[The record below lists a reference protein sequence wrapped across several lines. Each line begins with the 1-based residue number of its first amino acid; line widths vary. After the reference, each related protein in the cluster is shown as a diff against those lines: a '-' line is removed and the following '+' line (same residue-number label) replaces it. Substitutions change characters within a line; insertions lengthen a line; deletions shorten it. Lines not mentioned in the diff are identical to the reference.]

1 MYAIQCNQE
10 AFVTVIKRCEIC
22 VRLCWEG
29 VRVCQREAGFSFACV
44 CVCVRVSVCD
54 TQRCISTQILA
65 EKRNKSKMRV
75 TVGVCVCVCGGVCV
89 MRSLF
94 VVVKSSTPPKKSIF
108 GCRSVTSIRET
119 LHLKKRFLCF
129 TGHSSIPPFLGI
141 LHLALLP
148 LPSSSPLSL
157 FFLSVQFLQSFPPSL
172 PTSFLFFLSFC
183 IQTPLFSS
191 TPGSSPLSLSHP
203 CSSFILLPH
212 HPHP

>member
-1 MYAIQCNQE
+1 M
-10 AFVTVIKRCEIC
+10 FVC
-22 VRLCWEG
+22 
-29 VRVCQREAGFSFACV
+29 
-44 CVCVRVSVCD
+44 
-54 TQRCISTQILA
+54 
-65 EKRNKSKMRV
+65 
-75 TVGVCVCVCGGVCV
+75 VGVCVL
-89 MRSLF
+89 RSLF

-129 TGHSSIPPFLGI
+129 TSHSSIPPFLGI

>member
-1 MYAIQCNQE
+1 MSERSGI
-10 AFVTVIKRCEIC
+10 F
-22 VRLCWEG
+22 
-29 VRVCQREAGFSFACV
+29 FCV
-44 CVCVRVSVCD
+44 CVCVRVSD

-108 GCRSVTSIRET
+108 GCRSVTSIRVT

-172 PTSFLFFLSFC
+172 PTSFLFFFKLLHSDAAFLLHPRQLS
-183 IQTPLFSS
+183 S
-191 TPGSSPLSLSHP
+191 LSLSHP